1 MKIFWRIFMRQISL
15 TDYFCKGLRPSEN
28 RKTTMTA
35 SMYILL
41 LLALIFANAP
51 FITTKFFG
59 IIALKRKHIGHHLIE
74 LLAGFLLTAIL
85 AYILESRAG
94 AVHAQDWEFYATVV
108 CLYLIFAFPC
118 FVWRYFWNERNRE

>member
-1 MKIFWRIFMRQISL
+1 
-15 TDYFCKGLRPSEN
+15 
-28 RKTTMTA
+28 MTA

-59 IIALKRKHIGHHLIE
+59 IITLKRKHIGHHLIE

-85 AYILESRAG
+85 AYILELR
-94 AVHAQDWEFYATVV
+94 DR
-108 CLYLIFAFPC
+108 CLPLPDFCFPML
-118 FVWRYFWNERNRE
+118 RMALLLE

>member
-1 MKIFWRIFMRQISL
+1 
-15 TDYFCKGLRPSEN
+15 
-28 RKTTMTA
+28 MTA

-108 CLYLIFAFPC
+108 CLYLILPSHALYGVTFGM
-118 FVWRYFWNERNRE
+118 NGIESRNWI

>member
-1 MKIFWRIFMRQISL
+1 
-15 TDYFCKGLRPSEN
+15 
-28 RKTTMTA
+28 MTA

-94 AVHAQDWEFYATVV
+94 AVHAQDWEFYATG
-108 CLYLIFAFPC
+108 CLPLPDFCLSMLCMALLL
-118 FVWRYFWNERNRE
+118 E

>member
-1 MKIFWRIFMRQISL
+1 MSHPNTSL
-15 TDYFCKGLRPSEN
+15 LERWFKLAEKG
-28 RKTTMTA
+28 TTVRT
-35 SMYILL
+35 
-41 LLALIFANAP
+41 
-51 FITTKFFG
+51 
-59 IIALKRKHIGHHLIE
+59 E

>member
-1 MKIFWRIFMRQISL
+1 
-15 TDYFCKGLRPSEN
+15 
-28 RKTTMTA
+28 MTA

-74 LLAGFLLTAIL
+74 LLAGFLLTAIR
-85 AYILESRAG
+85 AYIL
-94 AVHAQDWEFYATVV
+94 
-108 CLYLIFAFPC
+108 
-118 FVWRYFWNERNRE
+118 